1 MLVNRRALRADSR
14 LGPNTRLTSPPA
26 HIGPHSVVVPARVSR
41 RTRRAMPST
50 TPHVRSRRARA
61 RASRRALAL
70 AAFACS
76 LARVPI
82 ASGAEAAGDEPAT
95 ECAASGADALLHDA
109 DVPSP
114 ADSAASARPRRLVAV
129 PDLHGDLA
137 HARRSLQLAGVLA
150 PDDASDPDAWI
161 AGADAHLVQTG
172 DILDRGENSI
182 DVMDLLARLSE
193 RAAAGGG
200 EVTALLGNHEL
211 MTLQG
216 DLSYVARE
224 EIVRLGRENL
234 DANKLGGEEMG
245 TGYGLRAYWTAGQMR
260 WTKLFRSDGTQG
272 ARLRRE
278 RTLLALAG
286 DGACATLFSHAGLRA
301 RHLEAHGG
309 TVDSVNAAAR
319 VAVAGDDGR
328 RVLRSHDLF
337 DGESPL
343 WNRFYGVNEDEAA
356 VCAELDVVL
365 RAVGARRM
373 VVGHTVQA
381 KGMRTR
387 CGGRLHLIDVG
398 VSEKYVGRGAA
409 WSCESDVGGSATVR
423 AHYDGKTVV
432 LESGGEDDA
441 MSGRPWWSV
450 VGSVVGV

>member
-1 MLVNRRALRADSR
+1 
-14 LGPNTRLTSPPA
+14 
-26 HIGPHSVVVPARVSR
+26 
-41 RTRRAMPST
+41 MPST
-50 TPHVRSRRARA
+50 TPYVRSRRARA

-109 DVPSP
+109 DVPSS

-193 RAAAGGG
+193 RAAAAGG

-278 RTLLALAG
+278 RTLLAPP
-286 DGACATLFSHAGLRA
+286 ATARA
-301 RHLEAHGG
+301 RRSSPTRVSARG
-309 TVDSVNAAAR
+309 TSTRTAGRWTASTPPRASRWPETTDDASFVRTTSSTAR
-319 VAVAGDDGR
+319 V
-328 RVLRSHDLF
+328 RS
-337 DGESPL
+337 G
-343 WNRFYGVNEDEAA
+343 
-356 VCAELDVVL
+356 
-365 RAVGARRM
+365 
-373 VVGHTVQA
+373 
-381 KGMRTR
+381 
-387 CGGRLHLIDVG
+387 ID
-398 VSEKYVGRGAA
+398 STA
-409 WSCESDVGGSATVR
+409 
-423 AHYDGKTVV
+423 
-432 LESGGEDDA
+432 
-441 MSGRPWWSV
+441 
-450 VGSVVGV
+450 

>member
-1 MLVNRRALRADSR
+1 
-14 LGPNTRLTSPPA
+14 
-26 HIGPHSVVVPARVSR
+26 
-41 RTRRAMPST
+41 MPST
-50 TPHVRSRRARA
+50 TPYVRSRRARA

-109 DVPSP
+109 DVPSS

-193 RAAAGGG
+193 RAAAAGG

-301 RHLEAHGG
+301 RHLDAHGG

-343 WNRFYGVNEDEAA
+343 WNRFYGDERGRGGGVRGVGRRASRGRRAA
-356 VCAELDVVL
+356 D
-365 RAVGARRM
+365 
-373 VVGHTVQA
+373 
-381 KGMRTR
+381 
-387 CGGRLHLIDVG
+387 
-398 VSEKYVGRGAA
+398 GRGAHRA
-409 WSCESDVGGSATVR
+409 GEGDANAVWGAVASHRRGRLGKIRRQRRGVVVRVPRPGKRDGSRALRRENGGVGERGR
-423 AHYDGKTVV
+423 GRCDEWKTVV
-432 LESGGEDDA
+432 VRGGVR
-441 MSGRPWWSV
+441 G
-450 VGSVVGV
+450 GSVTNETGDANAHRTLSL